1 MSPSSRTRS
10 LAGHLRTEFSHRVD
24 VRVEAL
30 EDAELEADRFD
41 LAVAASCFHWIDED
55 AGLEK
60 VATAL
65 RPGGFWSMW
74 WTLFGDGQRKDA
86 FMTAI
91 DPLLADVPRSPSAG
105 SGPGRPA
112 FALDVDA
119 RMDALSKSGFEA
131 LAHELVRWDA
141 TWDTGGIRALY
152 STFSPIQ
159 VLDEDSRERLLDEI
173 AAIAERD
180 FGGKVSRTLTTSVYV
195 ARNPG
200 RPVDRTIS
208 S

>member
-1 MSPSSRTRS
+1 
-10 LAGHLRTEFSHRVD
+10 
-24 VRVEAL
+24 
-30 EDAELEADRFD
+30 
-41 LAVAASCFHWIDED
+41 
-55 AGLEK
+55 
-60 VATAL
+60 
-65 RPGGFWSMW
+65 
-74 WTLFGDGQRKDA
+74 
-86 FMTAI
+86 
-91 DPLLADVPRSPSAG
+91 
-105 SGPGRPA
+105 
-112 FALDVDA
+112 
-119 RMDALSKSGFEA
+119 MDALSKSGFEA